1 MSIAIF
7 ASGNGSNFQA
17 IVQQS
22 RQENWPQQVSL
33 LLCDRPEANVVERA
47 KELGIHAVSFV
58 PKTFASKADYEQAV
72 LAVLQTDK
80 IAWIVLAG
88 YMRLIG
94 PTLLEAY
101 PGRII
106 NIHPSLL
113 PAFPGKNGLEE
124 AFYYPVK
131 VSGVTVHFV
140 DAGIDTG
147 PIIAQMPVSISATDS
162 LETFAAKM
170 HQAEHQLYP
179 KVILALITG
188 KSEVPG
194 ANRIGGDRIVSNSSC
209 AN

>member
-7 ASGNGSNFQA
+7 ASGNGSNFQVIA
-17 IVQQS
+17 QQS
-22 RQENWPQQVSL
+22 QQENWPQQVTL
-33 LLCDRPEANVVERA
+33 LVCDRPEANVVERA
-47 KELGIHAVSFV
+47 KELGIDAVSFV
-58 PKTFASKADYEQAV
+58 PKAFANKEAYEQAV
-72 LAVLQTDK
+72 LVLLQK
-80 IAWIVLAG
+80 YQIKWIVLAG

-94 PTLLEAY
+94 PTLLAAY
-101 PGRII
+101 PGRIL

-147 PIIAQMPVSISATDS
+147 PIIAQMPVLISATDS
-162 LETFAAKM
+162 LETFTAKM
-170 HQAEHQLYP
+170 HQAEYQLYP
-179 KVILALITG
+179 KVIFALITG

-194 ANRIGGDRIVSNSSC
+194 SNRIGGDRSDANSSC